1 MKDMKLESK
10 ISTFRLEDDSR
21 FAKCKLI
28 VCHDG
33 ENVNGSYFDSEVI
46 LNCAK
51 RSLYGTPI
59 LANVYQDDDGEWK
72 VGGHDIEFE
81 LLDTNEGFDIRKVCI
96 EKPCGFIPPDSPIEC
111 MQMNDRC
118 YLTTE
123 GVIWKNYAEQLMDI
137 LKENNNELSVSMEIS
152 VNDSHINKEELVVIN
167 DFNFEGIT
175 ILGTDISP
183 AMKGANIKLFSM
195 QEIKSELEELIQ
207 AYSEEQGGDTVEE
220 KDQVVE
226 VADDIVEEVVEEVKE
241 VEEVEE
247 EVTDGAEDIKS
258 EEVAVEEVEEEVTE
272 EFEEIVEKTNVSR
285 EISVDGEIVEEVVET
300 CESTM
305 IIPDPEPMEEEVLD
319 VDEYAQLQEK
329 YANLEQAYAE
339 LEAKLNAMSD
349 YEELK
354 AFKESYDKA
363 EYEQKVEEI
372 YSMFS
377 VEAEDLKEMALS
389 KEISLEQF
397 QEKLALKVFMLK
409 GNKKFS
415 AKKEVSSEA
424 VIISKD
430 TSHRPY
436 GGKFDKY
443 LKK

>member
-1 MKDMKLESK
+1 M
-10 ISTFRLEDDSR
+10 
-21 FAKCKLI
+21 
-28 VCHDG
+28 
-33 ENVNGSYFDSEVI
+33 
-46 LNCAK
+46 
-51 RSLYGTPI
+51 
-59 LANVYQDDDGEWK
+59 
-72 VGGHDIEFE
+72 
-81 LLDTNEGFDIRKVCI
+81 
-96 EKPCGFIPPDSPIEC
+96 
-111 MQMNDRC
+111 
-118 YLTTE
+118 
-123 GVIWKNYAEQLMDI
+123 
-137 LKENNNELSVSMEIS
+137 
-152 VNDSHINKEELVVIN
+152 
-167 DFNFEGIT
+167 
-175 ILGTDISP
+175 
-183 AMKGANIKLFSM
+183 
-195 QEIKSELEELIQ
+195 
-207 AYSEEQGGDTVEE
+207 
-220 KDQVVE
+220 
-226 VADDIVEEVVEEVKE
+226 
-241 VEEVEE
+241 
-247 EVTDGAEDIKS
+247 
-258 EEVAVEEVEEEVTE
+258 EEVEEEVTE

-285 EISVDGEIVEEVVET
+285 EISVDGEIVEEIVET

>member
-152 VNDSHINKEELVVIN
+152 VNDAHINKEELVVIN

-226 VADDIVEEVVEEVKE
+226 VADDVIEEVVEEVKE

-247 EVTDGAEDIKS
+247 EVTDGADDIKS
-258 EEVAVEEVEEEVTE
+258 EEVAGEEVTE
-272 EFEEIVEKTNVSR
+272 EFEEI
-285 EISVDGEIVEEVVET
+285 VET

-409 GNKKFS
+409 GNKKLS
-415 AKKEVSSEA
+415 AKKEE
-424 VIISKD
+424 
-430 TSHRPY
+430 
-436 GGKFDKY
+436 
-443 LKK
+443 